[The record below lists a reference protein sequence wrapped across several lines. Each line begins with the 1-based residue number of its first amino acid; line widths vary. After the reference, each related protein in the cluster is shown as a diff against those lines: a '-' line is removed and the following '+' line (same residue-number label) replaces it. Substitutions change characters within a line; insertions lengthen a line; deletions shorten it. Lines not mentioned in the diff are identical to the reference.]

1 VAVASV
7 GYNTVRYNELGKS
20 EFVNLKLDRPEVIGS
35 FATRVLPGPGIGKGA
50 RLVLDDVDAVHSRLA
65 KLPSP
70 YGDGNASQMSL
81 EALAG
86 LVRTV
91 SE

>member
-1 VAVASV
+1 MASV

-35 FATRVLPGPGIGKGA
+35 FATRVLPGIGIGEMA
-50 RLVLDDVDAVHSRLA
+50 RPILDDLKSVHSRLA

-70 YGDGNASQMSL
+70 YGTASQRSL
-81 EALAG
+81 DTLTERVL
-86 LVRTV
+86 
-91 SE
+91 